1 MLLQDG
7 QIIKKVQNIDSGF
20 ASEQRKRSVTV
31 TPEGT
36 HRVSIFFAKK
46 HDLMFWRI

>member
-31 TPEGT
+31 TPEET
-36 HRVSIFFAKK
+36 HKVCLSALKLLPNIC
-46 HDLMFWRI
+46 L